1 MKLTALEIKQ
11 QKFDKSLRGYDADE
25 VQAFL
30 NTVASEW
37 EHLVSRNRELE
48 QKISSLED
56 KLKHYERVEQ
66 ALHET
71 LQTAKE
77 SAEHKLNGAREEAD
91 NMVKKAEMEANN
103 IVREAQQQRQLIRQ
117 DIIRLADKREDII
130 GSIGSYL
137 DRAQQALDNFDK
149 AEPELYKVPEI
160 KSEWINKDKRAEPDT
175 DDSEEQEIAELDTTE
190 ENSAEKEMDVEIT
203 GEDSETGTDTDKNK
217 NADTVEED
225 QQEKD
230 KKKNNNIFD
239 FPKKHSITPDTDDV
253 DNIIDEID

>member
-11 QKFDKSLRGYDADE
+11 QKFDKSLRGYDSDE

-130 GSIGSYL
+130 SNIRSYL
-137 DRAQQALDNFDK
+137 DRAQQVLDNFDK

-160 KSEWINKDKRAEPDT
+160 KSEWINKDTRAKPET
-175 DDSEEQEIAELDTTE
+175 NDSEEPETEEKENTTE
-190 ENSAEKEMDVEIT
+190 EKAAENDSDIEIT
-203 GEDSETGTDTDKNK
+203 RETKEANTDTDQDSDKDK
-217 NADTVEED
+217 
-225 QQEKD
+225 QQEEV
-230 KKKNNNIFD
+230 KKRINNIFNL
-239 FPKKHSITPDTDDV
+239 PEKHSINPDTDDV